1 MDTLTA
7 EQRSVMDA
15 LVAGKNVFLTGGG
28 GTGKSYLLNVI
39 HRHLPTKR
47 TNAVGIPWRISTT
60 ALTGCA
66 AVLLGP
72 HAKTVHSWAAIGL
85 GKGTAEELAASIKSR
100 KKAKFWNQTD
110 LLIIDEISMMSA
122 ELFEKLSRIG
132 QIIRKNA
139 RPFGG
144 IQLLLVGDFFQL
156 PPVIRDLSGSKA
168 TPIFAFQTPTWPSAV
183 DVTIELQAIHRQR
196 DDAFRKILTEARR
209 GDMTPESVAALKAR
223 CGLKWQH
230 LKIRPTLLFPRRAEV
245 DRINE
250 ANLAAL
256 TGVRHTYKAGFQ
268 TGVPNSKIK
277 LLPVGTARQIIRSD
291 EVMTYYDGLIG
302 LNERDPDFQ
311 REVEYMDRDAVYAG
325 EVTLAADAQVM
336 LLVNLDVESGLVNG
350 SRGVVVGFLTES
362 RAPIVEFLNGEKRP
376 IYPHTWLVEE
386 YSTAERKIFR
396 AQVPLR
402 LAYAVTIHK
411 SQGASLDSALI
422 DIGKNTFEYGQA
434 YVALSRVRSLEALY
448 IHAFEPKAVQ
458 AHPLVRDFYGSAEF
472 AEAAVAALPADGSR
486 AANAAAP
493 EEDPSPAAGSR
504 AANAAAPEEDPSP
517 AAGGAGRP
525 GRDEEAGPGPKA
537 MPTSSVS
544 PPAPAAPW
552 LIASIPAA
560 WRSVLEP
567 HTAALTKIQTAL
579 ESRTLQV
586 FPPREQIW
594 AALEHVE
601 PAACRVVIL
610 GQDPYPTAGNAH
622 GLAFSVRAANDVV
635 GSTKGDAKLSVAED
649 IKVPASLRNIYK
661 ELESDLGTKPPATGC
676 LTSWAK
682 QGVLLLNTILTVDE
696 GKPLSHEKLGWEP
709 ITDAIIKAAAAAG
722 AVFVLWGKTAQAKKK
737 LLPTGTTIIEAP
749 HPSPLSAHTGFFGSK
764 PFSRINAALGAATP
778 IDWSATT

>member
-1 MDTLTA
+1 
-7 EQRSVMDA
+7 MDA

-47 TNAVGIPWRISTT
+47 TNAVGLPWRISTT

-66 AVLLGP
+66 AVLLGS

-168 TPIFAFQTPTWPSAV
+168 TPIFAFQTPTWSSAV
-183 DVTIELQAIHRQR
+183 DITIELQTIHRQR

-209 GDMTPESVAALKAR
+209 GDMTPESIAALKAR

-256 TGVRHTYKAGFQ
+256 TSTHYTYKAGFQ
-268 TGVPNSKIK
+268 TGVPNSKVK
-277 LLPVGTARQIIRSD
+277 SLPPGAVRQIIRSD

-302 LNERDPDFQ
+302 LNEHDPDFL

-350 SRGVVVGFLTES
+350 SRGVVVGFLPES

-376 IYPHTWLVEE
+376 IYPHTWLIEE
-386 YSTAERKIFR
+386 YSSAERKIFR
-396 AQVPLR
+396 AQTPLR

-458 AHPLVRDFYGSAEF
+458 AHPLVRDFYGSADY
-472 AEAAVAALPADGSR
+472 VAAAGASVATVPV
-486 AANAAAP
+486 
-493 EEDPSPAAGSR
+493 EEDPL
-504 AANAAAPEEDPSP
+504 P

-525 GRDEEAGPGPKA
+525 SRDEVVVMSKA
-537 MPTSSVS
+537 ATPPASPP
-544 PPAPAAPW
+544 PPAPATSW
-552 LIASIPAA
+552 LTASIPPT

-567 HTAALTKIQTAL
+567 HTATLVKIQAAL

-586 FPPREQIW
+586 FPPRDQIW
-594 AALEHVE
+594 TALEHVE

-622 GLAFSVRAANDVV
+622 GLAFSV
-635 GSTKGDAKLSVAED
+635 AEG

-661 ELESDLGTKPPATGC
+661 ELETDLGTKPLATGC
-676 LTSWAK
+676 LTPWAK

-722 AVFVLWGKTAQAKKK
+722 ATFVLWGKTAQAKKK
-737 LLPTGTTIIEAP
+737 LLPTGTTLIEAP

-764 PFSRINAALGAATP
+764 PFSRINAALAAAGREP